1 MRYSGVPNSGRV
13 LSIIHMAKPTK
24 FSNYLRANRK
34 RLGLSQEDVAYLLGA
49 DSGAKVCRYEQFV
62 REPSLKTALA
72 CEAVFQK
79 TTRELLP
86 ELYHKIARDV
96 VKRAKALLR
105 KTERLP
111 PGRQRDRKC
120 KALHHIIN
128 GKLEVTDPG
137 V

>member
-1 MRYSGVPNSGRV
+1 
-13 LSIIHMAKPTK
+13 MAQPTK

-79 TTRELLP
+79 SASELLS
-86 ELYHKIARDV
+86 ELYHKISRDV

-105 KTERLP
+105 KTERLR
-111 PGRQRDRKC
+111 PGRRRERKR
-120 KALHHIIN
+120 KALHLIIN
-128 GKLEVTDPG
+128 GPG
-137 V
+137 KASEPGT